1 MKKKLNPLY
10 MLWKLR
16 YIILGCFILSVSIQC
31 KQKIDKSNSIRQIDE
46 NWVLHMAE
54 KDTSFAVNIPS
65 NVHSDLFHHQLIEDP
80 FWENN
85 ELKLQWIEEENW
97 TYSTK
102 FRITEEE
109 LTSGFVNLVFEG
121 LDTYS
126 EVLLNNQ
133 PVFSSD
139 NMFIT
144 YEKEVKSLLLKGE
157 NKLEINFTSP
167 INQNRDRVN
176 NYPYKLPSGSETTPL
191 QVGSFTRKAA
201 YHFGWDWGPRFVT
214 MGIWKP
220 VYLKFYNEA
229 KINHV
234 LTETKEIDKDYAIQ
248 EFIIEIE
255 SALNKDNY
263 SLSIGDS
270 IFSIKLKE
278 GINNITA
285 SIRVD
290 DPKLWWTH
298 DHGNPHLYNENI
310 TLSKENQ
317 IIDNQII
324 KFGIRQVELV
334 NKTDSIGTSFYFK
347 LNGKPIFIKGANYI
361 PQSSFLTDVTA
372 EKYHNL
378 LQMSKEANM
387 NMLRVWGGGIYEE
400 DLFYNLCDSLGI
412 LVWQDMMF
420 ACSLYPTLEDDFI
433 NSVKEEINQN
443 IKRLQ
448 KHPCIALWCGNNE
461 VDVAWYNWG
470 WQNQFGYNSVDSTTI
485 WKGHI
490 ELFENIIPGIIHD
503 LDNRPYIPS
512 SPQSNWG
519 TEENFNHGCMHY
531 WDVWHGKKDIDAFKY
546 NVGRF
551 MAEYGFQSYPSMET
565 ILHFTDSSHFSLEDS
580 VMINRQKSYIGNG
593 MIEDQIN
600 KFLSPATSFEDFVEK
615 SQEVQSKALNFAL
628 NAHINKQPHCMGT
641 LFWQLNDCWPGPSWS
656 IIDYYQ
662 RPKKGYYTVKKA
674 FANSKK

>member
-1 MKKKLNPLY
+1 MRWNFRY
-10 MLWKLR
+10 TASLW
-16 YIILGCFILSVSIQC
+16 IIISLCTQC
-31 KQKIDKSNSIRQIDE
+31 KQNSPKSNSVRQIDK
-46 NWVLHMAE
+46 NWVLHVAE
-54 KDTSFAVNIPS
+54 KDTFLPVNIPS
-65 NVHSDLFHHQLIEDP
+65 NVHSDLHHHQLIEDP

-97 TYSTK
+97 IYSTK
-102 FRITEEE
+102 FQLTKEE
-109 LTSGFVNLVFEG
+109 LSYGFIDLVFEG

-126 EVLLNNQ
+126 EVILNNQ

-139 NMFIT
+139 NMFVT
-144 YEKEVKSLLLKGE
+144 YEKEVKSLLLVGE
-157 NKLEINFTSP
+157 NKLEVRFTSP

-176 NYPYKLPSGSETTPL
+176 KYPYKLPSGSETVAL

-201 YHFGWDWGPRFVT
+201 YHFGWDWGPRFVS

-220 VYLKFYNEA
+220 VYLKFYNEV

-234 LTETKEIDKDYAIQ
+234 LSETKKLDEDYAIQ
-248 EFIIEIE
+248 EFHVEIE
-255 SALNKDNY
+255 SALYLENY
-263 SLSIGDS
+263 SLGIGDS
-270 IFSIKLKE
+270 LFSIKLKE
-278 GINNITA
+278 GINNISA
-285 SIRVD
+285 SIQID
-290 DPKLWWTH
+290 HPKLWWTH
-298 DHGNPHLYNENI
+298 DHGNPNLYTQNI
-310 TLSKENQ
+310 TLNKNNQ
-317 IIDNQII
+317 NIDNQLI
-324 KFGIRQVELV
+324 KFGIRQVELI
-334 NKTDSIGTSFYFK
+334 NETDSIGTSFYFK

-372 EKYHNL
+372 EKYYNL
-378 LQMSKEANM
+378 LQMSKEAHM
-387 NMLRVWGGGIYEE
+387 NMLRVWGGGIYEQ

-420 ACSLYPTLEDDFI
+420 ACSLYPTLEDEFI
-433 NSVKEEINQN
+433 NSIQEEITQN

-461 VDVAWYNWG
+461 VDVAWHNWG
-470 WQNQFGYNSVDSTTI
+470 WQHQFGYSSEDSLNI
-485 WKGHI
+485 WKGQQQ
-490 ELFENIIPGIIHD
+490 LFEYLIPGIIKN
-503 LDNRPYIPS
+503 LDNRAYIPS

-519 TEENFNHGCMHY
+519 TKENFNHGCMHY

-546 NVGRF
+546 HVGRF

-565 ILHFTDSSHFSLEDS
+565 LLHFTDSSHLSLTDS

-600 KFLSPATSFEDFVEK
+600 KFLSPANSFEDFVEK
-615 SQEVQSKALNFAL
+615 SQEVQSMALNFAL

-662 RPKKGYYTVKKA
+662 RPKKGYDLVKSR
-674 FANSKK
+674 FSKK

>member
-1 MKKKLNPLY
+1 MRWNFRY
-10 MLWKLR
+10 TASLW
-16 YIILGCFILSVSIQC
+16 IIISLCTQC
-31 KQKIDKSNSIRQIDE
+31 KQNSPKSNSVRQIDK
-46 NWVLHMAE
+46 NWVLHVAE
-54 KDTSFAVNIPS
+54 KDTFLSVNIPS
-65 NVHSDLFHHQLIEDP
+65 NVHSDLHHHQLIEDP

-97 TYSTK
+97 FYSTK
-102 FRITEEE
+102 FQLTKEE
-109 LTSGFVNLVFEG
+109 LSYGFIDLVFEG

-126 EVLLNNQ
+126 EVILNNQ

-139 NMFIT
+139 NMFVT
-144 YEKEVKSLLLKGE
+144 YEKEVKSLLLVGE
-157 NKLEINFTSP
+157 NKLEVRFTSP

-176 NYPYKLPSGSETTPL
+176 KYPYKLPSGSETVAL

-220 VYLKFYNEA
+220 VYLKFYNEV

-234 LTETKEIDKDYAIQ
+234 LTDTKEINEDYAIE
-248 EFIIEIE
+248 EFHIEIE
-255 SALNKDNY
+255 SGLNLNDY
-263 SLSIGDS
+263 SLGIGDS
-270 IFSIKLKE
+270 LFSIKLKE
-278 GINNITA
+278 GINTISA
-285 SIRVD
+285 SIQID
-290 DPKLWWTH
+290 HPKLWWTH
-298 DHGNPHLYNENI
+298 DHGNPYLYTENI
-310 TLSKENQ
+310 TLNKNNQ
-317 IIDNQII
+317 NIDNKVIRY
-324 KFGIRQVELV
+324 GIRQIELI

-372 EKYHNL
+372 EKYYNL
-378 LQMSKEANM
+378 LQMSKEAHM
-387 NMLRVWGGGIYEE
+387 NMLRVWGGGIYEQ

-420 ACSLYPTLEDDFI
+420 ACSLYPTLEDEFI
-433 NSVKEEINQN
+433 NSIQEEITQN

-461 VDVAWYNWG
+461 VDVAWHNWG
-470 WQNQFGYNSVDSTTI
+470 WQHQFGYSSEDSITI
-485 WKGHI
+485 WKGQQQ
-490 ELFENIIPGIIHD
+490 LFEYLIPGIIQN

-519 TEENFNHGCMHY
+519 TNENFNHGCMHY
-531 WDVWHGKKDIDAFKY
+531 WDVWNGKKDIDAFKY
-546 NVGRF
+546 HVGRF

-565 ILHFTDSSHFSLEDS
+565 IFHFTDSSHLILTDS

-600 KFLSPATSFEDFVEK
+600 KFLSPANSFEDFVEK
-615 SQEVQSKALNFAL
+615 SQEVQSMALNFAL
-628 NAHINKQPHCMGT
+628 NAHINKKPHCMGT

-662 RPKKGYYTVKKA
+662 RPKKGYDLVKSR
-674 FANSKK
+674 FSKK

>member
-1 MKKKLNPLY
+1 M
-10 MLWKLR
+10 
-16 YIILGCFILSVSIQC
+16 
-31 KQKIDKSNSIRQIDE
+31 
-46 NWVLHMAE
+46 
-54 KDTSFAVNIPS
+54 
-65 NVHSDLFHHQLIEDP
+65 
-80 FWENN
+80 ENN
-85 ELKLQWIEEENW
+85 ELKLHWIEEENW
-97 TYSTK
+97 TYSTT
-102 FRITEEE
+102 FQITEEE
-109 LTSGFVNLVFEG
+109 LTSGFVNLIFEG

-133 PVFSSD
+133 PIFSSE
-139 NMFIT
+139 NMFVT

-157 NKLEINFTSP
+157 NKLEIKFISP
-167 INQNRDRVN
+167 INKNKERVK
-176 NYPYKLPSGSETTPL
+176 NYPYKLPSGSETTSL
-191 QVGSFTRKAA
+191 KVGSFTRKAA

-234 LTETKEIDKDYAIQ
+234 LTETKEINKDYAIQ
-248 EFIIEIE
+248 EFHIEIE
-255 SALNKDNY
+255 SAINSDNY

-270 IFSIKLKE
+270 LFSIKLKE
-278 GINNITA
+278 GVNNIIT
-285 SIRVD
+285 SIKVD

-310 TLSKENQ
+310 TLSKEKQ

-378 LQMSKEANM
+378 LKMSKEANM

-461 VDVAWYNWG
+461 VDVAWHNWG
-470 WQNQFGYNSVDSTTI
+470 LAGSI
-485 WKGHI
+485 WI
-490 ELFENIIPGIIHD
+490 
-503 LDNRPYIPS
+503 
-512 SPQSNWG
+512 
-519 TEENFNHGCMHY
+519 
-531 WDVWHGKKDIDAFKY
+531 
-546 NVGRF
+546 
-551 MAEYGFQSYPSMET
+551 
-565 ILHFTDSSHFSLEDS
+565 
-580 VMINRQKSYIGNG
+580 
-593 MIEDQIN
+593 
-600 KFLSPATSFEDFVEK
+600 
-615 SQEVQSKALNFAL
+615 
-628 NAHINKQPHCMGT
+628 
-641 LFWQLNDCWPGPSWS
+641 
-656 IIDYYQ
+656 
-662 RPKKGYYTVKKA
+662 
-674 FANSKK
+674 